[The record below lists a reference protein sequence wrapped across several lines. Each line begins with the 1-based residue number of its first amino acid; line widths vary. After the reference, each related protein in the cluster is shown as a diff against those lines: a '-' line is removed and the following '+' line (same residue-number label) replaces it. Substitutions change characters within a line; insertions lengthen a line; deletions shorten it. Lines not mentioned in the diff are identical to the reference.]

1 MSKNNAKILLFLLA
15 VLMVGATYMYVFKPN
30 QDETAKLES
39 EAETLETK
47 LKDLKAKEADR
58 EMYETQIVEF
68 NEGFQEIIA
77 EFPAALNQEVTVMFV
92 KGVEDVHQGEFQ
104 IASTGLGAPQQFYT
118 LAGST
123 DAEGNVTGGYTC
135 EKAIFPISYTGS
147 YEGVKDF
154 VEYIM
159 NYKYRMNISDISIA
173 YDEANDIYSGGVT
186 LYAYSVAGE
195 GRTPES
201 VDLDVET
208 GVDNI
213 FHGGAGAPAAET
225 YEYDED
231 DGASIKGDH
240 DIKIMLNNANNDATD
255 GVIVSAGSSD
265 TYVTY
270 GNNDVASLEIKV
282 YEEDGKNYMSYTIGD
297 QTYSAEITSSDL
309 TIYVE
314 SSQRVDSDDKN
325 GVKVSVSNTTSVPVF
340 FKVDGDD
347 TTAPRFAMGS
357 KSGTVKVY

>member
-15 VLMVGATYMYVFKPN
+15 VIMVGATYMYVFKPN

-39 EAETLETK
+39 EAKTLETK
-47 LKDLKAKEADR
+47 YNDLKSKEADR
-58 EMYETQIVEF
+58 EMYETQTVEF
-68 NEGFQEIIA
+68 YEGFDDIVA
-77 EFPAALNQEVTVMFV
+77 EFPAALNQEVTIMFI
-92 KGVEDVHQGEFQ
+92 KGCEDVHEGEFE
-104 IASTGLGAPQQFYT
+104 IASTGLGAPSQFYT

-123 DAEGNVTGGYTC
+123 DAEGNVTGGYAC
-135 EKAIFPISYTGS
+135 EQAIFPISYSGS
-147 YEGVKDF
+147 YDGVKDF
-154 VEYIM
+154 VDYIM
-159 NYKYRMNISDISIA
+159 NYKYRMNISDINIA
-173 YDEANDIYSGGVT
+173 YDESNDIYSGSLT

-195 GRTPES
+195 GREPES
-201 VDLDVET
+201 VNLDVET

-213 FHGGAGAPAAET
+213 FHGGSGAPAAET
-225 YEYDED
+225 YAYDAD
-231 DGASIKGDH
+231 NGDSIKADH

-255 GVIVSAGSSD
+255 GVIVSAGGSD

-270 GNNDVASLEIKV
+270 GDNDVASLEIKV

-297 QTYSAEITSSDL
+297 KTYSAEITSSDL
-309 TIYVE
+309 TIFVE

-325 GVKVSVSNTTSVPVF
+325 GVKVSVSNSTDVPVF

-347 TTAPRFAMGS
+347 STAPRFTMGS